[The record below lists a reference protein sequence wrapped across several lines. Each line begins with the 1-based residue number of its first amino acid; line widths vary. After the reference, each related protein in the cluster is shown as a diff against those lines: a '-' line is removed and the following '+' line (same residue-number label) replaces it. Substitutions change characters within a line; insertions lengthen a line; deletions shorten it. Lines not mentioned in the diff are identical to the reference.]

1 MGSVKKRYNY
11 RIYPNKNQKEYL
23 ESIFSIN
30 RFVWNQFLA
39 ANIRYYNHSK
49 KFHFFNEMSSILT
62 ECKNI
67 EGYEWL
73 KTVPSSSLQQTLKHL
88 EKAIRDCIKKKKG
101 VPKFKRK
108 YSKDSFTLVGDH
120 YSIKENKLH
129 IAKLKSLMEVKWHR
143 ELPSK
148 PSSCTIIKDN
158 IGRYFVSFVVE
169 VVPKIVPPSI
179 SKIGIDLGIETFCST
194 SDGKKY
200 KLPDL
205 KLIYKKVKKQQKELS
220 RKKKGSNN
228 FKKQK
233 LKLAKTNMKIVD
245 IRIDFHNK
253 LVSTLINE
261 NQVISIET
269 LKVKEMLMKSNKS
282 LSKLAGQQG
291 WSSFITKLISKASE
305 CNRIIHKADTYYPS
319 SQLCSNC
326 GYKWGRLNL
335 SIRTIKC
342 QECLVE
348 HERDINAAKN
358 MLNNYLKTI

>member
-1 MGSVKKRYNY
+1 MKKRYNY
-11 RIYPNKNQKEYL
+11 RIYPNKIQRLYL

-30 RFVWNQFLA
+30 RFIWNQFLA

-73 KTVPSSSLQQTLKHL
+73 KSVPSTSLQQTLRHL
-88 EKAIRDCIKKKKG
+88 DRAIKDSYKKKKG
-101 VPKFKRK
+101 FPKFKKK
-108 YSKDSFTLVGDH
+108 YDKNSFTLTNLQ
-120 YSIKENKLH
+120 YSIKENKLK
-129 IAKLKSLMEVKWHR
+129 IALLKSLMKVKWHR
-143 ELPSK
+143 ELPSE
-148 PSSCTIIKDN
+148 PTSCTIIKDN
-158 IGRYFVSFVVE
+158 IGRYYVSFVVE
-169 VVPKIVPPSI
+169 VGDKIVPYTKSM
-179 SKIGIDLGIETFCST
+179 IGLDLGIETFCST

-200 KLPDL
+200 KLPNL
-205 KLIYKKVKKQQKELS
+205 KPLYKKVKRQQKELS

-233 LKLAKTNMKIVD
+233 LKLAKTHMKIVD
-245 IRIDFHNK
+245 KRNDFHNK

-269 LKVKEMLMKSNKS
+269 LKITNMIQKSNKS
-282 LSKLAGQQG
+282 LSRLISQQG
-291 WSSFITKLISKASE
+291 WSLFITKLINKATE
-305 CNRIIHKADTYYPS
+305 CNRIIYKVDTYYPS

-342 QECLVE
+342 PDCLIE
-348 HERDINAAKN
+348 HDRDINAAKN
-358 MLNNYLKTI
+358 MLTNYLKIV

>member
-1 MGSVKKRYNY
+1 MKKRYNY
-11 RIYPNKNQKEYL
+11 RIYPNKIQQSYL
-23 ESIFSIN
+23 ESIFNIN
-30 RFVWNQFLA
+30 RYIWNQFLA

-73 KTVPSSSLQQTLKHL
+73 YDVPSSSLQHTLIQL
-88 EKAIRDCIKKKKG
+88 ERAIKDSYRKQKG
-101 VPKFKRK
+101 FPKFKKK
-108 YSKDSFTLVGDH
+108 YDKNSFTLTGNQ
-120 YSIKENKLH
+120 YSIKVNKLR
-129 IAKLKSLMEVKWHR
+129 IANQKSLMKVRWHR

-148 PSSCTIIKDN
+148 PTSCTIAKDN
-158 IGRYFVSFVVE
+158 IGRYYVSFVVE
-169 VVPKIVPPSI
+169 VESKIVTYTN
-179 SKIGIDLGIETFCST
+179 SKIGLDLGIETFCTT
-194 SDGKKY
+194 SDGEKY

-205 KLIYKKVKKQQKELS
+205 KTLYQKVKRQQKELS

-228 FKKQK
+228 FKKHK
-233 LKLAKTNMKIVD
+233 LKLAKTHMKIVD
-245 IRIDFHNK
+245 IRTDFHNK

>member
-1 MGSVKKRYNY
+1 MKKRYNY
-11 RIYPNKNQKEYL
+11 RIYPNKIQREYI
-23 ESIFSIN
+23 EAIFNIN
-30 RFVWNQFLA
+30 RFIWNQFLA

-73 KTVPSSSLQQTLKHL
+73 KSVPSTSLQQTLRHL
-88 EKAIRDCIKKKKG
+88 DRAIKDSYKKKKG
-101 VPKFKRK
+101 FPKFKKK
-108 YSKDSFTLVGDH
+108 YDKNSFTLTNLQ
-120 YSIKENKLH
+120 YSIKENKLK
-129 IAKLKSLMEVKWHR
+129 IALLKSLMKVKWHR
-143 ELPSK
+143 ELPSE
-148 PSSCTIIKDN
+148 PTSCTIIKDN
-158 IGRYFVSFVVE
+158 IGRYYVSFVVE
-169 VVPKIVPPSI
+169 VGDKIVPYTN
-179 SKIGIDLGIETFCST
+179 SKVGLDLGIETFCST

-200 KLPDL
+200 KLPNL
-205 KLIYKKVKKQQKELS
+205 KPLYKKVKRQQKELS

-233 LKLAKTNMKIVD
+233 LKLAKTHMKIVD
-245 IRIDFHNK
+245 KRNDFHNK

-269 LKVKEMLMKSNKS
+269 LKITNMIQKSNKS
-282 LSKLAGQQG
+282 LSRLISQQG
-291 WSSFITKLISKASE
+291 WSLFITKLINKATE
-305 CNRIIHKADTYYPS
+305 CNRIIYKVDTYYPS

-342 QECLVE
+342 PDCLIE
-348 HERDINAAKN
+348 HDRDINAAKN
-358 MLNNYLKTI
+358 MLTNYLKIV